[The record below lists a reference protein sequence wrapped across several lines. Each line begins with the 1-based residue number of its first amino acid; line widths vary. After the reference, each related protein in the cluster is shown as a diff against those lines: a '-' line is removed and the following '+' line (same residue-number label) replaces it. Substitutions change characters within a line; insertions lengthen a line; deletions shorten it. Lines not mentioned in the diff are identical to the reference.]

1 MFKPVDTR
9 RNLPEIEKEQILVAR
24 RAVED
29 GFSVRNLE
37 KHIKRIKGIKRK
49 PRVAKPD
56 LPPNHVSYLSDQLHA
71 HFGTSIRVN
80 PCKTYAN
87 GKKGKG
93 TIEIDFFS
101 NEDLDRILDILGLSG
116 EE

>member
-1 MFKPVDTR
+1 M
-9 RNLPEIEKEQILVAR
+9 
-24 RAVED
+24 
-29 GFSVRNLE
+29 SVRNLE
-37 KHIKRIKGIKRK
+37 KLVQKAKAVPRK

-56 LPPNHVSYLSDQLHA
+56 LPPNHVTYLSDQLHA
-71 HFGTSIRVN
+71 HFGTSIRVS

-101 NEDLDRILDILGLSG
+101 NEDLDRILDIIGLNPD
-116 EE
+116 E